1 MEDRGTLKYIPE
13 ALNGGLEGTS
23 VWRRRVGTSGRR
35 LPYVTR
41 AAEVALKESR
51 WRVVLQDRSAV
62 EEDVMRKREFG
73 SARAVAIGAM
83 LIGAVLCGV
92 VSLAALSAAEQEKD
106 KTGVNVTVT
115 SKDGSE
121 AGLVISAQAT
131 AKEAGLPLYPGATPH
146 KEEKNDS
153 SAANLGLWGSTFG
166 FKLVVLKMESSD
178 SPEKVAA
185 YYQKALGKYGT
196 VLNCSGASKAPDD
209 KDKHNSSNKLTCD
222 DDHADAGEMVFK
234 AGTKEKQHL
243 VSVKPNG
250 TGCTFNLLY
259 IEARSD
265 DKTPA

>member
-1 MEDRGTLKYIPE
+1 MRK
-13 ALNGGLEGTS
+13 LEFAS
-23 VWRRRVGTSGRR
+23 V
-35 LPYVTR
+35 R
-41 AAEVALKESR
+41 A
-51 WRVVLQDRSAV
+51 VVL
-62 EEDVMRKREFG
+62 G
-73 SARAVAIGAM
+73 VA
-83 LIGAVLCGV
+83 LCGV
-92 VSLAALSAAEQEKD
+92 MGLAGLSGAGQEKD

-146 KEEKNDS
+146 KDEKNDS

-185 YYQKALGKYGT
+185 FYQKALGKYGN
-196 VLNCSGASKAPDD
+196 VLNCTGVSKASGD
-209 KDKHNSSNKLTCD
+209 KDKSNNSNKLTCD
-222 DDHADAGEMVFK
+222 DDHADAGELVFK

>member
-1 MEDRGTLKYIPE
+1 
-13 ALNGGLEGTS
+13 
-23 VWRRRVGTSGRR
+23 
-35 LPYVTR
+35 
-41 AAEVALKESR
+41 
-51 WRVVLQDRSAV
+51 
-62 EEDVMRKREFG
+62 MRKREFG
-73 SARAVAIGAM
+73 SVRTRVIGAA
-83 LIGAVLCGV
+83 LVGAALCGMIG
-92 VSLAALSAAEQEKD
+92 LAGLSAAGQEKD

-131 AKEAGLPLYPGATPH
+131 AKEAGLPLYPGAVPH
-146 KEEKNDS
+146 KDEKDDS

-166 FKLVVLKMESSD
+166 FKLVVLKMESND

-185 YYQKALGKYGT
+185 FYQKALGKYGT
-196 VLNCSGASKAPDD
+196 VLNCSGVSKPQGD
-209 KDKHNSSNKLTCD
+209 KDKSNTSNKLTCD
-222 DDHADAGEMVFK
+222 DDHGDAGELVFK

-250 TGCTFNLLY
+250 TGCIFNLLY

>member
-1 MEDRGTLKYIPE
+1 
-13 ALNGGLEGTS
+13 
-23 VWRRRVGTSGRR
+23 
-35 LPYVTR
+35 
-41 AAEVALKESR
+41 
-51 WRVVLQDRSAV
+51 
-62 EEDVMRKREFG
+62 MRKQRFG
-73 SARAVAIGAM
+73 NMRARV
-83 LIGAVLCGV
+83 IGAVLVCAAACGV
-92 VSLAALSAAEQEKD
+92 LSLAAFSAAGQEKD

-131 AKEAGLPLYPGATPH
+131 AKEAGLPLYPGAIPH
-146 KEEKNDS
+146 KDEKNDS

-166 FKLVVLKMESSD
+166 FKLVVLKMESND

-185 YYQKALGKYGT
+185 FYQKALGKYGT
-196 VLNCSGASKAPDD
+196 VLNCSAGSKAQGD
-209 KDKHNSSNKLTCD
+209 KDKGNNSNKLTCD
-222 DDHADAGEMVFK
+222 DDHAEAGELVFK

>member
-1 MEDRGTLKYIPE
+1 MRKLGF
-13 ALNGGLEGTS
+13 GS
-23 VWRRRVGTSGRR
+23 VRT
-35 LPYVTR
+35 
-41 AAEVALKESR
+41 
-51 WRVVLQDRSAV
+51 VVL
-62 EEDVMRKREFG
+62 
-73 SARAVAIGAM
+73 GA
-83 LIGAVLCGV
+83 ALCGV
-92 VSLAALSAAEQEKD
+92 IGLAGISAAGQDKD

-131 AKEAGLPLYPGATPH
+131 AKEAGLPLYPGAIPH
-146 KEEKNDS
+146 KDEKNDS

-166 FKLVVLKMESSD
+166 FKLVVLKMESND

-185 YYQKALGKYGT
+185 FYQKALGKYGN
-196 VLNCSGASKAPDD
+196 VLNCSGVQKASGD
-209 KDKHNSSNKLTCD
+209 KDKSNTSNKLTCE
-222 DDHADAGEMVFK
+222 DDHAEAGEMVFK

-250 TGCTFNLLY
+250 TGCIFNLLY

>member
-1 MEDRGTLKYIPE
+1 
-13 ALNGGLEGTS
+13 
-23 VWRRRVGTSGRR
+23 
-35 LPYVTR
+35 
-41 AAEVALKESR
+41 
-51 WRVVLQDRSAV
+51 
-62 EEDVMRKREFG
+62 MRKREFG
-73 SARAVAIGAM
+73 GVRAVV
-83 LIGAVLCGV
+83 LGAVLCGV
-92 VSLAALSAAEQEKD
+92 ICLAGLSAAGQDKD

-131 AKEAGLPLYPGATPH
+131 AKEAGLPLYPGAIPH
-146 KEEKNDS
+146 KDEKSDS

-166 FKLVVLKMESSD
+166 FKLVVLKMESND

-185 YYQKALGKYGT
+185 FYQKALGKYGT
-196 VLNCSGASKAPDD
+196 VLNCSAGSKAQGD
-209 KDKHNSSNKLTCD
+209 KDKSNNSNKLTCD
-222 DDHADAGEMVFK
+222 DDHGDAGELVFK
-234 AGTKEKQHL
+234 SGTKEKQHL

>member
-1 MEDRGTLKYIPE
+1 
-13 ALNGGLEGTS
+13 
-23 VWRRRVGTSGRR
+23 
-35 LPYVTR
+35 
-41 AAEVALKESR
+41 
-51 WRVVLQDRSAV
+51 
-62 EEDVMRKREFG
+62 MRKQSIGNVR
-73 SARAVAIGAM
+73 ARAIGAA
-83 LIGAVLCGV
+83 LVGAALCGV
-92 VSLAALSAAEQEKD
+92 IGFAGLSAAGQEKD

-131 AKEAGLPLYPGATPH
+131 AKEAGLPLYPGAIPH
-146 KEEKNDS
+146 KDEKNDS

-166 FKLVVLKMESSD
+166 FKLVVLKMESND

-185 YYQKALGKYGT
+185 FYQKALGKYGT
-196 VLNCSGASKAPDD
+196 VLNCSSGSKAQGD
-209 KDKHNSSNKLTCD
+209 KDKGNNSNKLTCD
-222 DDHADAGEMVFK
+222 DDHADAGELVFK

-250 TGCTFNLLY
+250 TGCTFNLLF

>member
-1 MEDRGTLKYIPE
+1 MSKHASGLSEGIRT
-13 ALNGGLEGTS
+13 NGG
-23 VWRRRVGTSGRR
+23 
-35 LPYVTR
+35 R
-41 AAEVALKESR
+41 AAL
-51 WRVVLQDRSAV
+51 L
-62 EEDVMRKREFG
+62 
-73 SARAVAIGAM
+73 GA
-83 LIGAVLCGV
+83 ALCGV
-92 VSLAALSAAEQEKD
+92 LGLAGLSAIAQEQAKD
-106 KTGVNVTVT
+106 KSGVNVTVT
-115 SKDGSE
+115 NKDGSE

-146 KEEKNDS
+146 KDEKNDS

-185 YYQKALGKYGT
+185 FYQKALGKYGT

-209 KDKHNSSNKLTCD
+209 KDKHNTSNKLTCD

-250 TGCTFNLLY
+250 TGCIFNLLY